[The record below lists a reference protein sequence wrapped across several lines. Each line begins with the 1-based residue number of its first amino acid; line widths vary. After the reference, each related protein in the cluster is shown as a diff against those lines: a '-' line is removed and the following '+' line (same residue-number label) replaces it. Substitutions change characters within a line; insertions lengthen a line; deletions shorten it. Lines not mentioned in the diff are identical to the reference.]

1 MLIHLRL
8 TELLYLNTNIPV
20 NSRVKDR
27 ANLRR
32 GLYFCV
38 LYVDIKNDNYS
49 EPQKYEVRISIN
61 KGCRDGIYAGH
72 GAGNMQIENLINK
85 STDTKNTDT
94 KTINDMTAGMRVSDY
109 IKTDSSDNMSKKA
122 AVVGSSNSVD
132 MSDTIYARPQAKNEA
147 GNNDGTDMAEN
158 LLNDMNQTSENRRND
173 MIVTAS
179 TTTSDDYKAA
189 KDDGYDVIVTE
200 TDKIKAVLAKAG
212 VDISIYG
219 DDLSKEQLTDI
230 TGSQTEAAMLVNQ
243 MKAYDIPATD
253 DNIKAGTDAI
263 DRAKSLTNISN
274 ETKAYLV
281 RNNMNPTVS
290 NVYKATYSSSQVQNY
305 KQKVGI
311 TDNVKQLYDDNQ
323 YGDKGAESQGKISDE
338 LFEELKPQLKQIL
351 EEVHIDS
358 SDENL
363 NQCRWLIDED
373 IAVTPDNVLL
383 ANQIDGIT
391 AAGENVSSDFY
402 ARAVTEAL
410 AMGKKAADATMSQDG
425 LTFDMAKKAC
435 DVLGEATADDI
446 VTLESDNIPV
456 TIENLSKL
464 IAARGKDSAASQV
477 SANKAADNQIT
488 DSREARLVTAQ
499 RKLEEARLSMTA
511 EANLSLIKKGVSID
525 TEPIERVVE
534 LLKQQE
540 NKYYGALFGDS
551 SVEASDDRVR
561 MYNNVC
567 DIFNQMKQQPAY
579 VLTLESAD
587 DTVYELYTAGKAMKQ
602 SLEAAASGYETLMT
616 SPRADMGDSISKAF
630 QNVDDILKELQI
642 DTSESNRRAVRILAY
657 NSTDIT
663 EDNIK
668 QIKSVDEQVQ
678 RAFSDMTPAVTIEMI
693 KRGISPLDMS
703 MSDISDTARRIKSEN
718 PDERDE
724 KFSEF
729 LWKLEKKN
737 EISEEERDSYIGIYR
752 LISQVEQSDG
762 AVIGSLVNQGADI
775 TMKNLLTA
783 VRVRGK
789 SAMDYKVDDTFA
801 GVDSVSSGIKID
813 SQIESAYHTNCLRD
827 VLDTLSPEKMEFV
840 QYDSWLDM
848 TPEQLRQ
855 AVYEADDDNALSE
868 QYATEQLR
876 QFNQAVSAPENV
888 YAFLEKYD
896 VKTTA
901 VNLMAASRLMKN
913 PSETVRNLWERGD
926 SATARALLDET
937 LRRFSES
944 VKNPKELA
952 QAQETLADTAEH
964 VMDSMIIEDRH
975 TGSIDLRQ
983 MKLLCSQLR
992 IASNMS
998 RQENYIVPI
1007 ETADGVTGMKLR
1019 IVRGEDK
1026 KGLVDI
1032 FLEDKKCGRVAAYFE
1047 AKENSVSAMI
1057 VTDDEQTKKLFED
1070 NITMFEAGISDGEQR
1085 VRIDVALEHDISA
1098 KESKMSDMKS
1108 NTESDNE
1115 TKKQLDG
1122 SESVQT
1128 TRLYH
1133 IAEQFIVNV
1142 QRVIAQD
1149 SL

>member
-1 MLIHLRL
+1 MD
-8 TELLYLNTNIPV
+8 
-20 NSRVKDR
+20 K
-27 ANLRR
+27 
-32 GLYFCV
+32 
-38 LYVDIKNDNYS
+38 
-49 EPQKYEVRISIN
+49 KYEVRISIN

-219 DDLSKEQLTDI
+219 DDLSREQLTDI

-323 YGDKGAESQGKISDE
+323 YGDKGAGSQGKISDE

-351 EEVHIDS
+351 EEAHIDS

-435 DVLGEATADDI
+435 DVLGEATAEDI
-446 VTLESDNIPV
+446 VTLESDNMPV

-464 IAARGKDSAASQV
+464 IAVRDKDSAASQA

-540 NKYYGALFGDS
+540 NKYYGALFGES

-616 SPRADMGDSISKAF
+616 SPRADMGDSMSKAF

-718 PDERDE
+718 PDEKDE

-827 VLDTLSPEKMEFV
+827 VLDTLSPEKMEFM

-855 AVYEADDDNALSE
+855 AVYEADEDNALSE
-868 QYATEQLR
+868 QYATEKLR
-876 QFNQAVSAPENV
+876 QFNQAVSVPENV

-913 PSETVRNLWERGD
+913 PSEAVRNLWERGD

-1007 ETADGVTGMKLR
+1007 ETADGVTGMKLS

-1026 KGLVDI
+1026 KGMVDI

>member
-1 MLIHLRL
+1 
-8 TELLYLNTNIPV
+8 
-20 NSRVKDR
+20 
-27 ANLRR
+27 
-32 GLYFCV
+32 
-38 LYVDIKNDNYS
+38 
-49 EPQKYEVRISIN
+49 
-61 KGCRDGIYAGH
+61 
-72 GAGNMQIENLINK
+72 MQIENLINK

-219 DDLSKEQLTDI
+219 DDLSREQLTDI

-263 DRAKSLTNISN
+263 DRAKSITNISN

-311 TDNVKQLYDDNQ
+311 TDNVKQLY
-323 YGDKGAESQGKISDE
+323 
-338 LFEELKPQLKQIL
+338 EELKPQLKQIL
-351 EEVHIDS
+351 EEAHIDS

-425 LTFDMAKKAC
+425 LTFDMAREVC
-435 DVLGEATADDI
+435 DVLSEATAEDI
-446 VTLESDNIPV
+446 VTLESDNMPV

-464 IAARGKDSAASQV
+464 IAARGKDGAASQA
-477 SANKAADNQIT
+477 SANKALDNQIT

-540 NKYYGALFGDS
+540 NKYYGALFGES

-579 VLTLESAD
+579 VLTLESSD

-602 SLEAAASGYETLMT
+602 SLEAASGYETLMT

-642 DTSESNRRAVRILAY
+642 ETSESNRRAVRILAY
-657 NSTDIT
+657 NSTNIT
-663 EDNIK
+663 EENIK
-668 QIKSVDEQVQ
+668 QIKSIDEQVQ
-678 RAFSDMTPAVTIEMI
+678 RAFSDMTPAVTLEMI

-703 MSDISDTARRIKSEN
+703 MSDISDKARQIKSEN
-718 PDERDE
+718 HDERDE

-801 GVDSVSSGIKID
+801 GVDSVSRGIKID
-813 SQIESAYHTNCLRD
+813 SQIESAYQANCLRD

-840 QYDSWLDM
+840 QDDSWLEM

-855 AVYEADDDNALSE
+855 AVYEADEDNTLSE

-876 QFNQAVSAPENV
+876 QFNQAVSVPENV

-913 PSETVRNLWERGD
+913 PSEAVRNLWERGD

-975 TGSIDLRQ
+975 TGSIDIRQ

-1122 SESVQT
+1122 GESVQT

>member
-1 MLIHLRL
+1 
-8 TELLYLNTNIPV
+8 
-20 NSRVKDR
+20 
-27 ANLRR
+27 
-32 GLYFCV
+32 
-38 LYVDIKNDNYS
+38 
-49 EPQKYEVRISIN
+49 
-61 KGCRDGIYAGH
+61 
-72 GAGNMQIENLINK
+72 MQIENLINK

-323 YGDKGAESQGKISDE
+323 YGDKGAGSQGKISDE

-351 EEVHIDS
+351 DDAHIDS

-410 AMGKKAADATMSQDG
+410 AMGKNAADATMSQDG
-425 LTFDMAKKAC
+425 LTFDMAREVC
-435 DVLGEATADDI
+435 DVLGEATAEDI
-446 VTLESDNIPV
+446 VTLESDNMPV

-464 IAARGKDSAASQV
+464 IAARGKDSAASQG
-477 SANKAADNQIT
+477 SANKALDNQIT

-540 NKYYGALFGDS
+540 NKYYGALFGES

-678 RAFSDMTPAVTIEMI
+678 RALNDMTPAVTIEMI

-703 MSDISDTARRIKSEN
+703 MSDISETARRIKSEN

-801 GVDSVSSGIKID
+801 GVDSVSRGIKID

-840 QYDSWLDM
+840 QNDSWLDM

-855 AVYEADDDNALSE
+855 AVYEANEDSALSE

-876 QFNQAVSAPENV
+876 QFNQAVSVPENV

-913 PSETVRNLWERGD
+913 PSEAVRNLWERGD

-1007 ETADGVTGMKLR
+1007 ETADGVTGMKLS

-1098 KESKMSDMKS
+1098 KESKMSD
-1108 NTESDNE
+1108 NE

-1133 IAEQFIVNV
+1133 IAEQFIVNA

>member
-1 MLIHLRL
+1 
-8 TELLYLNTNIPV
+8 
-20 NSRVKDR
+20 
-27 ANLRR
+27 
-32 GLYFCV
+32 
-38 LYVDIKNDNYS
+38 
-49 EPQKYEVRISIN
+49 
-61 KGCRDGIYAGH
+61 
-72 GAGNMQIENLINK
+72 MQIENLINK

-219 DDLSKEQLTDI
+219 DDLSREQLTDI

-263 DRAKSLTNISN
+263 DRAKSITNISN

-311 TDNVKQLYDDNQ
+311 TDNVKQLY
-323 YGDKGAESQGKISDE
+323 
-338 LFEELKPQLKQIL
+338 EELKPQLKQIL
-351 EEVHIDS
+351 EEAHIDS

-425 LTFDMAKKAC
+425 LTFDMAREVC
-435 DVLGEATADDI
+435 DVLSEATAEDI
-446 VTLESDNIPV
+446 VTLESDNMPV

-464 IAARGKDSAASQV
+464 IAARGKDGAASQA
-477 SANKAADNQIT
+477 SANKALDNQIT

-540 NKYYGALFGDS
+540 NKYYGALFGES

-579 VLTLESAD
+579 VLTLESSD

-602 SLEAAASGYETLMT
+602 SLEAASGYETLMT

-642 DTSESNRRAVRILAY
+642 ETSESNRRAVRILAY
-657 NSTDIT
+657 NSTNIT
-663 EDNIK
+663 EENIK
-668 QIKSVDEQVQ
+668 QIKSIDEQVQ
-678 RAFSDMTPAVTIEMI
+678 RAFSDMTPAVTLEMI

-703 MSDISDTARRIKSEN
+703 MSDISDTARQIKSEN
-718 PDERDE
+718 HDERDE

-801 GVDSVSSGIKID
+801 GVDSVSRGIKID
-813 SQIESAYHTNCLRD
+813 SQIESAYQANCLRD

-840 QYDSWLDM
+840 QDDSWLEM

-855 AVYEADDDNALSE
+855 AVYEADEDNTLSE

-876 QFNQAVSAPENV
+876 QFNQAVSVPENV

-913 PSETVRNLWERGD
+913 PSEAVRNLWERGD

-975 TGSIDLRQ
+975 TGSIDIRQ

-1133 IAEQFIVNV
+1133 IAEQFIVNA

>member
-1 MLIHLRL
+1 
-8 TELLYLNTNIPV
+8 
-20 NSRVKDR
+20 
-27 ANLRR
+27 
-32 GLYFCV
+32 
-38 LYVDIKNDNYS
+38 
-49 EPQKYEVRISIN
+49 
-61 KGCRDGIYAGH
+61 
-72 GAGNMQIENLINK
+72 MQIENLINK

-219 DDLSKEQLTDI
+219 DDLSREQLTDI

-263 DRAKSLTNISN
+263 DRAKSITNISN

-311 TDNVKQLYDDNQ
+311 TDNVKQLY
-323 YGDKGAESQGKISDE
+323 
-338 LFEELKPQLKQIL
+338 EELKPQLKQIL
-351 EEVHIDS
+351 EEAHIDS

-425 LTFDMAKKAC
+425 LTFDMAREVC
-435 DVLGEATADDI
+435 DVLSEATAEDI
-446 VTLESDNIPV
+446 VTLESDNMPV

-464 IAARGKDSAASQV
+464 IAARGKDGAASQA
-477 SANKAADNQIT
+477 SANKALDNQIT

-540 NKYYGALFGDS
+540 NKYYGALFGES

-579 VLTLESAD
+579 VLTLESSD

-602 SLEAAASGYETLMT
+602 SLEAASGYETLMT

-642 DTSESNRRAVRILAY
+642 ETSESNRRAVRILAY
-657 NSTDIT
+657 NSTNIT
-663 EDNIK
+663 EENIK
-668 QIKSVDEQVQ
+668 QIKSIDEQVQ
-678 RAFSDMTPAVTIEMI
+678 RAFSDMTPAVTLEMI

-703 MSDISDTARRIKSEN
+703 MSDISDTARQIKSEN
-718 PDERDE
+718 HDERDE

-801 GVDSVSSGIKID
+801 GVDSVSRGIKID
-813 SQIESAYHTNCLRD
+813 SQIESAYQANCLRD

-840 QYDSWLDM
+840 QDDSWLEM

-855 AVYEADDDNALSE
+855 AVYEADEDNTLSE

-876 QFNQAVSAPENV
+876 QFNQAVSVPENV
-888 YAFLEKYD
+888 YAFLDKYD

-913 PSETVRNLWERGD
+913 PSEAVRNLWERGD

-975 TGSIDLRQ
+975 TGSIDIRQ

-1122 SESVQT
+1122 GESVQT

>member
-1 MLIHLRL
+1 
-8 TELLYLNTNIPV
+8 
-20 NSRVKDR
+20 
-27 ANLRR
+27 
-32 GLYFCV
+32 
-38 LYVDIKNDNYS
+38 
-49 EPQKYEVRISIN
+49 
-61 KGCRDGIYAGH
+61 
-72 GAGNMQIENLINK
+72 MQIENLINK

-147 GNNDGTDMAEN
+147 GNNDDTDMAEN

-219 DDLSKEQLTDI
+219 DDLSREQLTDI

-435 DVLGEATADDI
+435 DVLGEAIADDI

-801 GVDSVSSGIKID
+801 GVDSVSRGIKID

-855 AVYEADDDNALSE
+855 AVYEANEDNALSE

-876 QFNQAVSAPENV
+876 QFNQAVSVPENV

-913 PSETVRNLWERGD
+913 PSEAVRNLWERGD

-975 TGSIDLRQ
+975 TGSIDIRQ

-1026 KGLVDI
+1026 RGLVDI

-1098 KESKMSDMKS
+1098 KESKMSD
-1108 NTESDNE
+1108 NE

>member
-1 MLIHLRL
+1 
-8 TELLYLNTNIPV
+8 
-20 NSRVKDR
+20 
-27 ANLRR
+27 
-32 GLYFCV
+32 
-38 LYVDIKNDNYS
+38 
-49 EPQKYEVRISIN
+49 
-61 KGCRDGIYAGH
+61 
-72 GAGNMQIENLINK
+72 MQIENLINK

-94 KTINDMTAGMRVSDY
+94 KTINDMTTGMRVSDY

-147 GNNDGTDMAEN
+147 GNSDDTDMAEN

-219 DDLSKEQLTDI
+219 DDLSREQLTDI

-281 RNNMNPTVS
+281 RNNMNPTIS

-311 TDNVKQLYDDNQ
+311 TDNVKQLY
-323 YGDKGAESQGKISDE
+323 
-338 LFEELKPQLKQIL
+338 EELKPQLKQIL
-351 EEVHIDS
+351 EEAHIDS

-410 AMGKKAADATMSQDG
+410 AMGKKAADATMSQDS

-435 DVLGEATADDI
+435 DVLAEATADDI

-464 IAARGKDSAASQV
+464 IAARDKDGAA
-477 SANKAADNQIT
+477 SANKALDNQIT

-540 NKYYGALFGDS
+540 NKYYGALFGES

-579 VLTLESAD
+579 VLTLESSD

-737 EISEEERDSYIGIYR
+737 EISEEKRDSYIGIYR

-801 GVDSVSSGIKID
+801 GVDSVSRGIKID

-855 AVYEADDDNALSE
+855 AVYEANEDSALSE

-876 QFNQAVSAPENV
+876 QFNQAVSEPENV

-913 PSETVRNLWERGD
+913 PSEAVRNLWERGD

-975 TGSIDLRQ
+975 TGSIDIRQ

-1032 FLEDKKCGRVAAYFE
+1032 FFEDKKCGRVAAYFE

-1098 KESKMSDMKS
+1098 KEPMASDTKS
-1108 NTESDNE
+1108 ATESDNE

>member
-1 MLIHLRL
+1 
-8 TELLYLNTNIPV
+8 
-20 NSRVKDR
+20 
-27 ANLRR
+27 
-32 GLYFCV
+32 
-38 LYVDIKNDNYS
+38 
-49 EPQKYEVRISIN
+49 
-61 KGCRDGIYAGH
+61 
-72 GAGNMQIENLINK
+72 MQIENLINK

-281 RNNMNPTVS
+281 RNNMNPTIS

-323 YGDKGAESQGKISDE
+323 YGDKGAGSQGKISDE

-351 EEVHIDS
+351 DEAHIDS

-410 AMGKKAADATMSQDG
+410 AMGKKATDATMSQDG

-464 IAARGKDSAASQV
+464 IAARGKDSAASQG
-477 SANKAADNQIT
+477 SANKAVDNQIT

-540 NKYYGALFGDS
+540 NKYYGALFGES

-801 GVDSVSSGIKID
+801 GVDSVSRGIKID

-855 AVYEADDDNALSE
+855 AVYEADEDNALSE

-913 PSETVRNLWERGD
+913 PSEAVRNLWERGD

-1026 KGLVDI
+1026 RGLVDI

>member
-1 MLIHLRL
+1 
-8 TELLYLNTNIPV
+8 
-20 NSRVKDR
+20 
-27 ANLRR
+27 
-32 GLYFCV
+32 
-38 LYVDIKNDNYS
+38 
-49 EPQKYEVRISIN
+49 
-61 KGCRDGIYAGH
+61 
-72 GAGNMQIENLINK
+72 MQIENLINK

-219 DDLSKEQLTDI
+219 DDLSREQLTDI

-263 DRAKSLTNISN
+263 DRAKSITNISN

-311 TDNVKQLYDDNQ
+311 TDNVKQLY
-323 YGDKGAESQGKISDE
+323 
-338 LFEELKPQLKQIL
+338 EELKPQLKQIL
-351 EEVHIDS
+351 EEAHIDS

-425 LTFDMAKKAC
+425 LTFDMAREVC
-435 DVLGEATADDI
+435 DVLSEATAEDI
-446 VTLESDNIPV
+446 VTLESDNMPV

-464 IAARGKDSAASQV
+464 IAARGKDGAASQA
-477 SANKAADNQIT
+477 SANKALDNQIT

-540 NKYYGALFGDS
+540 NKYYGALFGES

-579 VLTLESAD
+579 VLTLESSD

-602 SLEAAASGYETLMT
+602 SLEAASGYETLMT

-642 DTSESNRRAVRILAY
+642 ETSESNRRAVRILAY
-657 NSTDIT
+657 NSTNIT
-663 EDNIK
+663 EENIK
-668 QIKSVDEQVQ
+668 QIKSIDEQVQ
-678 RAFSDMTPAVTIEMI
+678 RAFSDMTPAVTLEMI

-703 MSDISDTARRIKSEN
+703 MSDISDTARQIKSEN
-718 PDERDE
+718 HDERDD

-801 GVDSVSSGIKID
+801 GVDSVSRGIKID
-813 SQIESAYHTNCLRD
+813 SQIESAYQANCLRD

-840 QYDSWLDM
+840 QDDSWLEM

-855 AVYEADDDNALSE
+855 AVYEADEDNTLSE

-876 QFNQAVSAPENV
+876 QFNQAVSVPENV

-913 PSETVRNLWERGD
+913 PSEAVRNLWERGD

-975 TGSIDLRQ
+975 TGSIDIRQ

-1122 SESVQT
+1122 GESVQT

>member
-1 MLIHLRL
+1 
-8 TELLYLNTNIPV
+8 
-20 NSRVKDR
+20 
-27 ANLRR
+27 
-32 GLYFCV
+32 
-38 LYVDIKNDNYS
+38 
-49 EPQKYEVRISIN
+49 
-61 KGCRDGIYAGH
+61 
-72 GAGNMQIENLINK
+72 MQIENLINK

-219 DDLSKEQLTDI
+219 DDLSREQLTDI

-263 DRAKSLTNISN
+263 DRAKSITNISN

-311 TDNVKQLYDDNQ
+311 TDNVKQLY
-323 YGDKGAESQGKISDE
+323 
-338 LFEELKPQLKQIL
+338 EELKPQLKQIL
-351 EEVHIDS
+351 EEAHIDS

-425 LTFDMAKKAC
+425 LTFDMAREVC
-435 DVLGEATADDI
+435 DVLSEATAEDI
-446 VTLESDNIPV
+446 VTLESDNMPV

-464 IAARGKDSAASQV
+464 IAARGKDGAASQA
-477 SANKAADNQIT
+477 SANKALDNQIT

-540 NKYYGALFGDS
+540 NKYYGALFGES

-579 VLTLESAD
+579 VLTLESSD

-602 SLEAAASGYETLMT
+602 SLEAASGYETLMT

-642 DTSESNRRAVRILAY
+642 ETSESNRRAVRILAY
-657 NSTDIT
+657 NSTNIT
-663 EDNIK
+663 EENIK
-668 QIKSVDEQVQ
+668 QIKSIDEQVQ
-678 RAFSDMTPAVTIEMI
+678 RAFSDMTPAVTLEMI

-703 MSDISDTARRIKSEN
+703 MSDISDTARQIKSEN
-718 PDERDE
+718 HDERDE

-801 GVDSVSSGIKID
+801 GVDSVSRGIKID
-813 SQIESAYHTNCLRD
+813 SQIESAYQANCLRD

-840 QYDSWLDM
+840 QDDSWLEM

-855 AVYEADDDNALSE
+855 AVYEADEDNTLSE

-876 QFNQAVSAPENV
+876 QFNQAVSVPENV

-913 PSETVRNLWERGD
+913 PSEAVRNLWERGD

-975 TGSIDLRQ
+975 TGSIDIRQ

-1122 SESVQT
+1122 GESVQT

-1133 IAEQFIVNV
+1133 IAELFIVNV

>member
-1 MLIHLRL
+1 
-8 TELLYLNTNIPV
+8 
-20 NSRVKDR
+20 
-27 ANLRR
+27 
-32 GLYFCV
+32 
-38 LYVDIKNDNYS
+38 
-49 EPQKYEVRISIN
+49 
-61 KGCRDGIYAGH
+61 
-72 GAGNMQIENLINK
+72 MQIENLINK

-94 KTINDMTAGMRVSDY
+94 KTMNDMTAGMRVSDY

-219 DDLSKEQLTDI
+219 DDLSREQLTDI

-263 DRAKSLTNISN
+263 DRAKSITNIAN

-323 YGDKGAESQGKISDE
+323 YGDKGAGSQGKISDE
-338 LFEELKPQLKQIL
+338 LFDELKPQLKQIL
-351 EEVHIDS
+351 EEAHIDS

-410 AMGKKAADATMSQDG
+410 AMGKKATDATMSQDG

-435 DVLGEATADDI
+435 DVLGEATAEDI
-446 VTLESDNIPV
+446 VTLESDNIPI

-464 IAARGKDSAASQV
+464 IAARGKDSAASQA
-477 SANKAADNQIT
+477 SANKALDNQIT

-540 NKYYGALFGDS
+540 NKYYGALFGES
-551 SVEASDDRVR
+551 SVEASDDRVC

-678 RAFSDMTPAVTIEMI
+678 RAFSDMTPAVTLEMI

-703 MSDISDTARRIKSEN
+703 MSDISETARRIKSEN

-801 GVDSVSSGIKID
+801 GVDSVSRGIKID

-840 QYDSWLDM
+840 KYDSWLDM

-855 AVYEADDDNALSE
+855 AVYEANEDNALSE

-876 QFNQAVSAPENV
+876 QFNQAVSVPENV

-913 PSETVRNLWERGD
+913 PSEAVRNLWERGD

-975 TGSIDLRQ
+975 IGSIDIRQ

-1007 ETADGVTGMKLR
+1007 ETADGVTGMKLS

-1098 KESKMSDMKS
+1098 KESKMSD
-1108 NTESDNE
+1108 NE
-1115 TKKQLDG
+1115 TEKQLDG

>member
-1 MLIHLRL
+1 
-8 TELLYLNTNIPV
+8 
-20 NSRVKDR
+20 
-27 ANLRR
+27 
-32 GLYFCV
+32 
-38 LYVDIKNDNYS
+38 
-49 EPQKYEVRISIN
+49 
-61 KGCRDGIYAGH
+61 
-72 GAGNMQIENLINK
+72 MQIENLINK

-147 GNNDGTDMAEN
+147 GNKDGTDMAEN

-230 TGSQTEAAMLVNQ
+230 TGSQTEAVMLVNQ

-323 YGDKGAESQGKISDE
+323 YGDKGAGSQGKISDE

-351 EEVHIDS
+351 EEAHIDS

-435 DVLGEATADDI
+435 DILGEATVDDI

-464 IAARGKDSAASQV
+464 IAARGKDSAASQG
-477 SANKAADNQIT
+477 SANKALDNQIT
-488 DSREARLVTAQ
+488 DSRDARLVTAQ

-540 NKYYGALFGDS
+540 NKYYGALFGES

-579 VLTLESAD
+579 VLTLESDD

-678 RAFSDMTPAVTIEMI
+678 RALNDMTPAVTIEMI

-703 MSDISDTARRIKSEN
+703 MSDISETARRIKSEN

-801 GVDSVSSGIKID
+801 GVDSVSRGIKID

-855 AVYEADDDNALSE
+855 AVYEANEDNALSE

-876 QFNQAVSAPENV
+876 RFNQAVSAPENV

-913 PSETVRNLWERGD
+913 PSEAVRNLWERGD

-975 TGSIDLRQ
+975 TGSIDIRQ

-1057 VTDDEQTKKLFED
+1057 VTDDEQTKRLFED

>member
-1 MLIHLRL
+1 
-8 TELLYLNTNIPV
+8 
-20 NSRVKDR
+20 
-27 ANLRR
+27 
-32 GLYFCV
+32 
-38 LYVDIKNDNYS
+38 
-49 EPQKYEVRISIN
+49 
-61 KGCRDGIYAGH
+61 
-72 GAGNMQIENLINK
+72 MQIENLINK

-219 DDLSKEQLTDI
+219 DDLSREQLTDI

-263 DRAKSLTNISN
+263 DRAKSITNISN

-311 TDNVKQLYDDNQ
+311 TDNVKQLY
-323 YGDKGAESQGKISDE
+323 
-338 LFEELKPQLKQIL
+338 EELKPQLKQIL
-351 EEVHIDS
+351 EEAHIDS

-425 LTFDMAKKAC
+425 LTFDMAREVC
-435 DVLGEATADDI
+435 DVLSEATAEDI
-446 VTLESDNIPV
+446 VTLESDNMPV

-464 IAARGKDSAASQV
+464 IAARGKDGAASQA
-477 SANKAADNQIT
+477 SANKALDNQIT

-525 TEPIERVVE
+525 TELIERVVE

-540 NKYYGALFGDS
+540 NKYYGALFGES

-579 VLTLESAD
+579 VLTLESSD

-602 SLEAAASGYETLMT
+602 SLEAASGYETLMT

-642 DTSESNRRAVRILAY
+642 ETSESNRRAVRILAY
-657 NSTDIT
+657 NSTNIT
-663 EDNIK
+663 EENIK
-668 QIKSVDEQVQ
+668 QIKSIDEQVQ
-678 RAFSDMTPAVTIEMI
+678 RAFSDMTPAVTLEMI

-703 MSDISDTARRIKSEN
+703 MSDISDTARQIKSEN
-718 PDERDE
+718 HDERDE

-801 GVDSVSSGIKID
+801 GVDSVSRGIKID
-813 SQIESAYHTNCLRD
+813 SQIESAYQANCLRD

-840 QYDSWLDM
+840 QDDSWLEM

-855 AVYEADDDNALSE
+855 AVYEADEDNTLSE

-876 QFNQAVSAPENV
+876 QFNQAVSVPENV

-913 PSETVRNLWERGD
+913 PSEAVRNLWERGD

-975 TGSIDLRQ
+975 TGSIDIRQ

-1122 SESVQT
+1122 GESVQT

>member
-1 MLIHLRL
+1 MSI
-8 TELLYLNTNIPV
+8 Y
-20 NSRVKDR
+20 K
-27 ANLRR
+27 
-32 GLYFCV
+32 
-38 LYVDIKNDNYS
+38 KDNYS

-94 KTINDMTAGMRVSDY
+94 KTINDMTAGMRVLDY

-147 GNNDGTDMAEN
+147 GNNAGTDMAEN

-323 YGDKGAESQGKISDE
+323 YGDKGAGSQGKISDE

-351 EEVHIDS
+351 DDAHIDS

-383 ANQIDGIT
+383 ANQVDCIN
-391 AAGENVSSDFY
+391 AAEENVSSDFY

-410 AMGKKAADATMSQDG
+410 AMGKKATDATMSQDG

-464 IAARGKDSAASQV
+464 IAARGKDSAASQG
-477 SANKAADNQIT
+477 SANKALDNQIT

-540 NKYYGALFGDS
+540 NKYYGALFGES

-663 EDNIK
+663 EENIK

-678 RAFSDMTPAVTIEMI
+678 RALNDMTPAVTIEMI

-703 MSDISDTARRIKSEN
+703 MSDISETARRIKSEN

-801 GVDSVSSGIKID
+801 GVDSVSRGIKID

-840 QYDSWLDM
+840 QDDSWLEM

-855 AVYEADDDNALSE
+855 AVYEANEDNSLSE

-876 QFNQAVSAPENV
+876 QFNQAVSAPEDV

-913 PSETVRNLWERGD
+913 PSEAVRNLWERGD

-964 VMDSMIIEDRH
+964 VMNSMIIEDRH

-1026 KGLVDI
+1026 RGLVDI

-1115 TKKQLDG
+1115 TKKQLEG

>member
-1 MLIHLRL
+1 
-8 TELLYLNTNIPV
+8 
-20 NSRVKDR
+20 
-27 ANLRR
+27 
-32 GLYFCV
+32 
-38 LYVDIKNDNYS
+38 
-49 EPQKYEVRISIN
+49 
-61 KGCRDGIYAGH
+61 
-72 GAGNMQIENLINK
+72 MQIENLINK

-219 DDLSKEQLTDI
+219 DDLSREQLTDI

-263 DRAKSLTNISN
+263 DRAKSITNISN

-311 TDNVKQLYDDNQ
+311 TDNVKQLY
-323 YGDKGAESQGKISDE
+323 
-338 LFEELKPQLKQIL
+338 EELKPQLKQIL
-351 EEVHIDS
+351 EEAHIDS

-425 LTFDMAKKAC
+425 LTFDMAREVC
-435 DVLGEATADDI
+435 DVLSEATAEDI
-446 VTLESDNIPV
+446 VTLESDNMPV

-464 IAARGKDSAASQV
+464 IAARGKDGAASQA
-477 SANKAADNQIT
+477 SANKALDNQIT

-540 NKYYGALFGDS
+540 NKYYGALFGES

-579 VLTLESAD
+579 VLTLESSD

-602 SLEAAASGYETLMT
+602 SLEAASGYETLMT

-642 DTSESNRRAVRILAY
+642 ETSESNRRAVRILAY
-657 NSTDIT
+657 NSTNIT
-663 EDNIK
+663 EENIK
-668 QIKSVDEQVQ
+668 QIKSIDEQVQ
-678 RAFSDMTPAVTIEMI
+678 RAFSDMTPAVTLEMI

-703 MSDISDTARRIKSEN
+703 MSDISDTARQIKSEN
-718 PDERDE
+718 HDERDE

-801 GVDSVSSGIKID
+801 GVDSVSRGIKID
-813 SQIESAYHTNCLRD
+813 SQIESAYQANCLRD

-840 QYDSWLDM
+840 QDDSWLEM

-855 AVYEADDDNALSE
+855 AVYEADEDNTLSE

-876 QFNQAVSAPENV
+876 QFNQAVSVPENV

-913 PSETVRNLWERGD
+913 PSEAVRNLWERGD

-952 QAQETLADTAEH
+952 QAQETLADTAEQ

-975 TGSIDLRQ
+975 TGSIDIRQ

-1122 SESVQT
+1122 GESVQT

>member
-1 MLIHLRL
+1 
-8 TELLYLNTNIPV
+8 
-20 NSRVKDR
+20 
-27 ANLRR
+27 
-32 GLYFCV
+32 
-38 LYVDIKNDNYS
+38 
-49 EPQKYEVRISIN
+49 
-61 KGCRDGIYAGH
+61 
-72 GAGNMQIENLINK
+72 
-85 STDTKNTDT
+85 
-94 KTINDMTAGMRVSDY
+94 
-109 IKTDSSDNMSKKA
+109 
-122 AVVGSSNSVD
+122 
-132 MSDTIYARPQAKNEA
+132 
-147 GNNDGTDMAEN
+147 
-158 LLNDMNQTSENRRND
+158 

-219 DDLSKEQLTDI
+219 DDLSREQLTDI

-263 DRAKSLTNISN
+263 DRAKSITNISN

-311 TDNVKQLYDDNQ
+311 TDNVKQLY
-323 YGDKGAESQGKISDE
+323 
-338 LFEELKPQLKQIL
+338 EELKPQLKQIL
-351 EEVHIDS
+351 EEAHIDS

-425 LTFDMAKKAC
+425 LTFDMAREVC
-435 DVLGEATADDI
+435 DVLSEATAEDI
-446 VTLESDNIPV
+446 VTLESDNMPV

-464 IAARGKDSAASQV
+464 IAARGKDGAASQA
-477 SANKAADNQIT
+477 SANKALDNQIT

-540 NKYYGALFGDS
+540 NKYYGALFGES

-579 VLTLESAD
+579 VLTLESSD

-602 SLEAAASGYETLMT
+602 SLEAASGYETLMT

-642 DTSESNRRAVRILAY
+642 ETSESNRRAVRILAY
-657 NSTDIT
+657 NSTNIT
-663 EDNIK
+663 EENIK
-668 QIKSVDEQVQ
+668 QIKSIDEQVQ
-678 RAFSDMTPAVTIEMI
+678 RAFSDMTPAVTLEMI

-703 MSDISDTARRIKSEN
+703 MSDISDTARQIKSEN
-718 PDERDE
+718 HDERDE

-801 GVDSVSSGIKID
+801 GVDSVSRGIKID
-813 SQIESAYHTNCLRD
+813 SQIESAYQANCLRD

-840 QYDSWLDM
+840 QDDR
-848 TPEQLRQ
+848 LR
-855 AVYEADDDNALSE
+855 S
-868 QYATEQLR
+868 
-876 QFNQAVSAPENV
+876 S
-888 YAFLEKYD
+888 
-896 VKTTA
+896 
-901 VNLMAASRLMKN
+901 
-913 PSETVRNLWERGD
+913 
-926 SATARALLDET
+926 
-937 LRRFSES
+937 
-944 VKNPKELA
+944 
-952 QAQETLADTAEH
+952 
-964 VMDSMIIEDRH
+964 
-975 TGSIDLRQ
+975 
-983 MKLLCSQLR
+983 
-992 IASNMS
+992 
-998 RQENYIVPI
+998 
-1007 ETADGVTGMKLR
+1007 
-1019 IVRGEDK
+1019 
-1026 KGLVDI
+1026 
-1032 FLEDKKCGRVAAYFE
+1032 
-1047 AKENSVSAMI
+1047 
-1057 VTDDEQTKKLFED
+1057 
-1070 NITMFEAGISDGEQR
+1070 
-1085 VRIDVALEHDISA
+1085 
-1098 KESKMSDMKS
+1098 
-1108 NTESDNE
+1108 
-1115 TKKQLDG
+1115 
-1122 SESVQT
+1122 
-1128 TRLYH
+1128 
-1133 IAEQFIVNV
+1133 
-1142 QRVIAQD
+1142 
-1149 SL
+1149 

>member
-1 MLIHLRL
+1 
-8 TELLYLNTNIPV
+8 
-20 NSRVKDR
+20 
-27 ANLRR
+27 
-32 GLYFCV
+32 
-38 LYVDIKNDNYS
+38 
-49 EPQKYEVRISIN
+49 
-61 KGCRDGIYAGH
+61 
-72 GAGNMQIENLINK
+72 MQIENLINK

-147 GNNDGTDMAEN
+147 GNKDGTDMAEN

-179 TTTSDDYKAA
+179 TTTSNDYKAA

-219 DDLSKEQLTDI
+219 DDLSREQLTDI

-253 DNIKAGTDAI
+253 DNIKAGIDAI

-323 YGDKGAESQGKISDE
+323 YGDKGAGSQGKISDE

-351 EEVHIDS
+351 DEAHIDS

-410 AMGKKAADATMSQDG
+410 AMGKKATEATMSQDG

-446 VTLESDNIPV
+446 VTLESDSIPV

-464 IAARGKDSAASQV
+464 IAARGKDSAASQA

-488 DSREARLVTAQ
+488 DGWKARLVTAQ

-534 LLKQQE
+534 MLKQQE
-540 NKYYGALFGDS
+540 NKYYGALFGES

-678 RAFSDMTPAVTIEMI
+678 RALNDMTPAVTIEMI

-703 MSDISDTARRIKSEN
+703 MSDISETARRIKSEN

-801 GVDSVSSGIKID
+801 GVDSVSRGIKID

-840 QYDSWLDM
+840 KYDSWLDM

-855 AVYEADDDNALSE
+855 AVYEADEDNALSE

-876 QFNQAVSAPENV
+876 QFNQAVSVPENV

-913 PSETVRNLWERGD
+913 PSEAVRNLWERGE

-937 LRRFSES
+937 LRRFSDS

-975 TGSIDLRQ
+975 TGSIDIRQ

-1115 TKKQLDG
+1115 TKKQLEG

>member
-1 MLIHLRL
+1 M
-8 TELLYLNTNIPV
+8 
-20 NSRVKDR
+20 
-27 ANLRR
+27 
-32 GLYFCV
+32 
-38 LYVDIKNDNYS
+38 
-49 EPQKYEVRISIN
+49 
-61 KGCRDGIYAGH
+61 
-72 GAGNMQIENLINK
+72 
-85 STDTKNTDT
+85 
-94 KTINDMTAGMRVSDY
+94 
-109 IKTDSSDNMSKKA
+109 
-122 AVVGSSNSVD
+122 
-132 MSDTIYARPQAKNEA
+132 
-147 GNNDGTDMAEN
+147 
-158 LLNDMNQTSENRRND
+158 
-173 MIVTAS
+173 
-179 TTTSDDYKAA
+179 
-189 KDDGYDVIVTE
+189 
-200 TDKIKAVLAKAG
+200 LAKAG

-219 DDLSKEQLTDI
+219 DDLSREQLTDI

-263 DRAKSLTNISN
+263 DRAKSITNISN

-311 TDNVKQLYDDNQ
+311 TDNVKQLY
-323 YGDKGAESQGKISDE
+323 
-338 LFEELKPQLKQIL
+338 EELKPQLKQIL
-351 EEVHIDS
+351 EEAHIDS

-425 LTFDMAKKAC
+425 LTFDMAREVC
-435 DVLGEATADDI
+435 DVLSEATAEDI
-446 VTLESDNIPV
+446 VTLESDNMPV

-464 IAARGKDSAASQV
+464 IAARGKDGAASQA
-477 SANKAADNQIT
+477 SANKALDNQIT

-540 NKYYGALFGDS
+540 NKYYGALFGES

-579 VLTLESAD
+579 VLTLESSD

-602 SLEAAASGYETLMT
+602 SLEAASGYETLMT

-642 DTSESNRRAVRILAY
+642 ETSESNRRAVRILAY
-657 NSTDIT
+657 NSTNIT
-663 EDNIK
+663 EENIK
-668 QIKSVDEQVQ
+668 QIKSIDEQVQ
-678 RAFSDMTPAVTIEMI
+678 RAFSDMTPAVTLEMI

-703 MSDISDTARRIKSEN
+703 MSDISDTARQIKSEN
-718 PDERDE
+718 HDERDE

-801 GVDSVSSGIKID
+801 GVDSVSRGIKID
-813 SQIESAYHTNCLRD
+813 SQIESAYQANCLRD

-840 QYDSWLDM
+840 QDDSWLEM

-855 AVYEADDDNALSE
+855 AVYEADEDNTLSE

-876 QFNQAVSAPENV
+876 QFNQAVSVPENV

-913 PSETVRNLWERGD
+913 PSEAVRNLWERGD

-975 TGSIDLRQ
+975 TGSIDIRQ

-1122 SESVQT
+1122 GESVQT

>member
-1 MLIHLRL
+1 MD
-8 TELLYLNTNIPV
+8 
-20 NSRVKDR
+20 K
-27 ANLRR
+27 
-32 GLYFCV
+32 
-38 LYVDIKNDNYS
+38 
-49 EPQKYEVRISIN
+49 KYEVRISIN
-61 KGCRDGIYAGH
+61 KDCRDGIYAGH

-219 DDLSKEQLTDI
+219 DDLSREQLTDI

-263 DRAKSLTNISN
+263 NRAKSLTNISN

-281 RNNMNPTVS
+281 RNNMNPTIS

-323 YGDKGAESQGKISDE
+323 YGDKGAGSQGKISDE

-351 EEVHIDS
+351 DDAHIDS

-391 AAGENVSSDFY
+391 AAGENVGSVFY

-425 LTFDMAKKAC
+425 LTFDMAREVC
-435 DVLGEATADDI
+435 DVLGEATAEDI

-464 IAARGKDSAASQV
+464 IAARGKDSAASQG
-477 SANKAADNQIT
+477 SANKALDNQIT

-534 LLKQQE
+534 LLRQQE
-540 NKYYGALFGDS
+540 NKYYGALFGES

-579 VLTLESAD
+579 VLTLESSD

-703 MSDISDTARRIKSEN
+703 MSDISETARRIKSEN

-801 GVDSVSSGIKID
+801 GVDSVSRGIKID

-840 QYDSWLDM
+840 KYDSWLDM
-848 TPEQLRQ
+848 TP
-855 AVYEADDDNALSE
+855 
-868 QYATEQLR
+868 
-876 QFNQAVSAPENV
+876 
-888 YAFLEKYD
+888 
-896 VKTTA
+896 
-901 VNLMAASRLMKN
+901 
-913 PSETVRNLWERGD
+913 
-926 SATARALLDET
+926 
-937 LRRFSES
+937 
-944 VKNPKELA
+944 
-952 QAQETLADTAEH
+952 
-964 VMDSMIIEDRH
+964 
-975 TGSIDLRQ
+975 
-983 MKLLCSQLR
+983 
-992 IASNMS
+992 
-998 RQENYIVPI
+998 
-1007 ETADGVTGMKLR
+1007 
-1019 IVRGEDK
+1019 
-1026 KGLVDI
+1026 
-1032 FLEDKKCGRVAAYFE
+1032 
-1047 AKENSVSAMI
+1047 
-1057 VTDDEQTKKLFED
+1057 
-1070 NITMFEAGISDGEQR
+1070 
-1085 VRIDVALEHDISA
+1085 
-1098 KESKMSDMKS
+1098 
-1108 NTESDNE
+1108 
-1115 TKKQLDG
+1115 
-1122 SESVQT
+1122 
-1128 TRLYH
+1128 
-1133 IAEQFIVNV
+1133 
-1142 QRVIAQD
+1142 
-1149 SL
+1149 

>member
-1 MLIHLRL
+1 
-8 TELLYLNTNIPV
+8 
-20 NSRVKDR
+20 
-27 ANLRR
+27 
-32 GLYFCV
+32 
-38 LYVDIKNDNYS
+38 
-49 EPQKYEVRISIN
+49 
-61 KGCRDGIYAGH
+61 
-72 GAGNMQIENLINK
+72 MQIENLINK

-147 GNNDGTDMAEN
+147 GNSDDTDMAEN

-219 DDLSKEQLTDI
+219 DDLSMEQLTDI

-323 YGDKGAESQGKISDE
+323 YGDKGAGSQGKISDE

-351 EEVHIDS
+351 EEAHIDS

-363 NQCRWLIDED
+363 NQCKWLIDED

-383 ANQIDGIT
+383 ANQVDCIN
-391 AAGENVSSDFY
+391 AAEENVSSDFY

-464 IAARGKDSAASQV
+464 IAARGKDSAASQA

-540 NKYYGALFGDS
+540 NKYYGALFGES

-801 GVDSVSSGIKID
+801 GVDSVSRGIKID

-840 QYDSWLDM
+840 KYDSWLDM

-855 AVYEADDDNALSE
+855 AVYEADEDNALSE

-876 QFNQAVSAPENV
+876 QFNQAVSVPENV

-913 PSETVRNLWERGD
+913 PSEAVRNLWERGD

-975 TGSIDLRQ
+975 TGSIDIRQ

-1007 ETADGVTGMKLR
+1007 ETADGVTGMNLR

-1032 FLEDKKCGRVAAYFE
+1032 FLEDKKCGRVAAFFE

>member
-1 MLIHLRL
+1 
-8 TELLYLNTNIPV
+8 
-20 NSRVKDR
+20 
-27 ANLRR
+27 
-32 GLYFCV
+32 
-38 LYVDIKNDNYS
+38 
-49 EPQKYEVRISIN
+49 
-61 KGCRDGIYAGH
+61 
-72 GAGNMQIENLINK
+72 MQIENLINK

-219 DDLSKEQLTDI
+219 DDLSREQLTDI

-263 DRAKSLTNISN
+263 DRAKSITNISN

-311 TDNVKQLYDDNQ
+311 TDNVKQLY
-323 YGDKGAESQGKISDE
+323 
-338 LFEELKPQLKQIL
+338 EELKPQLKQIL
-351 EEVHIDS
+351 EEAHIDS

-425 LTFDMAKKAC
+425 LTFDMAREVC
-435 DVLGEATADDI
+435 DVLSEATAEDI
-446 VTLESDNIPV
+446 VTLESDNMPV

-464 IAARGKDSAASQV
+464 IAARGKDGAASQA
-477 SANKAADNQIT
+477 SANKALDNQIT

-540 NKYYGALFGDS
+540 NKYYGALFGES

-579 VLTLESAD
+579 VLTLESSD

-602 SLEAAASGYETLMT
+602 SLEAASGYETLMT

-642 DTSESNRRAVRILAY
+642 ETSESNRRAVRILAY
-657 NSTDIT
+657 NSTNIT
-663 EDNIK
+663 EENIK
-668 QIKSVDEQVQ
+668 QIKSIDEQVQ
-678 RAFSDMTPAVTIEMI
+678 RAFSDMTPAVTLEMI

-703 MSDISDTARRIKSEN
+703 MSDISDTARQIKSEN
-718 PDERDE
+718 HDERDE
-724 KFSEF
+724 KLSEF

-801 GVDSVSSGIKID
+801 GVDSVSRGIKID
-813 SQIESAYHTNCLRD
+813 SQIESAYQANCLRD

-840 QYDSWLDM
+840 QDDSWLEM

-855 AVYEADDDNALSE
+855 AVYEADEDNTLSE

-876 QFNQAVSAPENV
+876 QFNQAVSVPENV

-913 PSETVRNLWERGD
+913 PSEAVRNLWERGD

-975 TGSIDLRQ
+975 TGSIDIRQ

-1098 KESKMSDMKS
+1098 KESMASDTKS
-1108 NTESDNE
+1108 ATESE
-1115 TKKQLDG
+1115 KQPDG

-1133 IAEQFIVNV
+1133 IAEQFIVNA

>member
-1 MLIHLRL
+1 MSI
-8 TELLYLNTNIPV
+8 Y
-20 NSRVKDR
+20 K
-27 ANLRR
+27 
-32 GLYFCV
+32 
-38 LYVDIKNDNYS
+38 KDNYS

-61 KGCRDGIYAGH
+61 KGCRDGIYEGH

-122 AVVGSSNSVD
+122 AVVGLSNSVD

-147 GNNDGTDMAEN
+147 GNKDGTDMAEN

-281 RNNMNPTVS
+281 RNNMNPTIS

-323 YGDKGAESQGKISDE
+323 YGDKGAGSQGKISDE

-351 EEVHIDS
+351 DDAHIDS

-410 AMGKKAADATMSQDG
+410 AMGKKATDATMSQDG

-435 DVLGEATADDI
+435 DVLGEATAEDI

-464 IAARGKDSAASQV
+464 IAARGKDNAASQA
-477 SANKAADNQIT
+477 SANKALDNQIT

-540 NKYYGALFGDS
+540 NKYYGALFGES
-551 SVEASDDRVR
+551 SVEASDDRVH

-579 VLTLESAD
+579 VLTLESDD

-678 RAFSDMTPAVTIEMI
+678 RALNDMTPAVTIEMI

-703 MSDISDTARRIKSEN
+703 MSDISETARRIKSEN

-801 GVDSVSSGIKID
+801 GVDSVSRGIKID

-840 QYDSWLDM
+840 KYDSWLDM

-855 AVYEADDDNALSE
+855 AVYEANEDSALSE

-901 VNLMAASRLMKN
+901 ENLMAASRLMKN
-913 PSETVRNLWERGD
+913 PSEAVRNLWERGD

-975 TGSIDLRQ
+975 TGSIDIRQ

-1026 KGLVDI
+1026 RGLVDI

-1115 TKKQLDG
+1115 TKKQVDG

-1142 QRVIAQD
+1142 QRMLAQD

>member
-1 MLIHLRL
+1 
-8 TELLYLNTNIPV
+8 
-20 NSRVKDR
+20 
-27 ANLRR
+27 
-32 GLYFCV
+32 
-38 LYVDIKNDNYS
+38 
-49 EPQKYEVRISIN
+49 
-61 KGCRDGIYAGH
+61 
-72 GAGNMQIENLINK
+72 MQIENLINK

-219 DDLSKEQLTDI
+219 DDLSREQLTDI
-230 TGSQTEAAMLVNQ
+230 TGSQAEAAMLVNQ
-243 MKAYDIPATD
+243 MKAYDIPVTD
-253 DNIKAGTDAI
+253 ENIKTGTDAI
-263 DRAKSLTNISN
+263 DMARSLTNISN

-351 EEVHIDS
+351 EEAHIDS

-425 LTFDMAKKAC
+425 LTFDMAREVC

-446 VTLESDNIPV
+446 VTLESDNMPV

-464 IAARGKDSAASQV
+464 IAARGKDSAATQA
-477 SANKAADNQIT
+477 SANKVVDNQIT

-540 NKYYGALFGDS
+540 NKYYGALFGES

-602 SLEAAASGYETLMT
+602 SLEAASGYETLMT

-657 NSTDIT
+657 NSTNIT
-663 EDNIK
+663 EENIK

-678 RAFSDMTPAVTIEMI
+678 RAFSDMTPAVTLEMI

-783 VRVRGK
+783 VRTRGK
-789 SAMDYKVDDTFA
+789 STMDYKVDDTFA
-801 GVDSVSSGIKID
+801 GVEGVSKGARID
-813 SQIESAYHTNCLRD
+813 EQIESAYHTNCLRD

-840 QYDSWLDM
+840 QDDSWLEM

-855 AVYEADDDNALSE
+855 AVYEADEDNTLSE

-876 QFNQAVSAPENV
+876 QFNQAVSVPENV

-913 PSETVRNLWERGD
+913 PSEAVRNLWERGE

-1007 ETADGVTGMKLR
+1007 ETADGVTGMKLS

-1032 FLEDKKCGRVAAYFE
+1032 FLEDKKCGRVAAFFE

-1098 KESKMSDMKS
+1098 KEPMASDTKS
-1108 NTESDNE
+1108 ATESE
-1115 TKKQLDG
+1115 KQPDG
-1122 SESVQT
+1122 SERVQT

-1142 QRVIAQD
+1142 QRMLAQD

>member
-1 MLIHLRL
+1 
-8 TELLYLNTNIPV
+8 
-20 NSRVKDR
+20 
-27 ANLRR
+27 
-32 GLYFCV
+32 
-38 LYVDIKNDNYS
+38 
-49 EPQKYEVRISIN
+49 
-61 KGCRDGIYAGH
+61 
-72 GAGNMQIENLINK
+72 MQIENLINK

-147 GNNDGTDMAEN
+147 GNNDDTDMAEN

-219 DDLSKEQLTDI
+219 DDLSRQQLTDI
-230 TGSQTEAAMLVNQ
+230 TGSQTEASMLVNQ

-323 YGDKGAESQGKISDE
+323 YGDKGAGSQGKISDE

-351 EEVHIDS
+351 EEAHIDS

-435 DVLGEATADDI
+435 DVLGEATAEDI
-446 VTLESDNIPV
+446 VTLESDNMPV

-464 IAARGKDSAASQV
+464 IAVRDKDSAASQA

-540 NKYYGALFGDS
+540 NKYYGALFGES

-616 SPRADMGDSISKAF
+616 SPRADMGDSMSKAF

-663 EDNIK
+663 EENIK

-855 AVYEADDDNALSE
+855 AVYEANEDNALSE

-876 QFNQAVSAPENV
+876 QFNHAVSAPENV

-913 PSETVRNLWERGD
+913 PSEAVRNLWERGD

-975 TGSIDLRQ
+975 TGSIDIRQ

-1057 VTDDEQTKKLFED
+1057 VTDDEQTKRLFED

-1098 KESKMSDMKS
+1098 KESKMSD
-1108 NTESDNE
+1108 NE
-1115 TKKQLDG
+1115 TKKLLDG

>member
-1 MLIHLRL
+1 
-8 TELLYLNTNIPV
+8 
-20 NSRVKDR
+20 
-27 ANLRR
+27 
-32 GLYFCV
+32 
-38 LYVDIKNDNYS
+38 
-49 EPQKYEVRISIN
+49 
-61 KGCRDGIYAGH
+61 
-72 GAGNMQIENLINK
+72 MQIENLINK

-147 GNNDGTDMAEN
+147 GNNDGTDIAEN

-253 DNIKAGTDAI
+253 DNIKAGIDAI

-323 YGDKGAESQGKISDE
+323 YGDKGAGSQEKISDE

-351 EEVHIDS
+351 EEAHIDS

-425 LTFDMAKKAC
+425 LTFDMAREVC
-435 DVLGEATADDI
+435 DVLGEATAEDI

-464 IAARGKDSAASQV
+464 IAARGKDSAASQA

-540 NKYYGALFGDS
+540 NKYYGALFGES

-657 NSTDIT
+657 NSTEIT

-678 RAFSDMTPAVTIEMI
+678 RALNDMTPAVTIEMI

-703 MSDISDTARRIKSEN
+703 MSDISETARRIKSEN

-801 GVDSVSSGIKID
+801 GVDSVSRGIKID

-840 QYDSWLDM
+840 QNDNWLDM

-855 AVYEADDDNALSE
+855 AVYEANEDNALSE

-876 QFNQAVSAPENV
+876 QFNQAVSVPENV

-913 PSETVRNLWERGD
+913 PLEAVRNLWERGD
-926 SATARALLDET
+926 SATARTLLDET

-975 TGSIDLRQ
+975 TGSIDIRQ

-1098 KESKMSDMKS
+1098 KESKMSD
-1108 NTESDNE
+1108 NE

>member
-1 MLIHLRL
+1 
-8 TELLYLNTNIPV
+8 
-20 NSRVKDR
+20 
-27 ANLRR
+27 
-32 GLYFCV
+32 
-38 LYVDIKNDNYS
+38 
-49 EPQKYEVRISIN
+49 
-61 KGCRDGIYAGH
+61 
-72 GAGNMQIENLINK
+72 MQIENLINK

-219 DDLSKEQLTDI
+219 DDLSREQLTDI

-263 DRAKSLTNISN
+263 DRAKSITNISN

-311 TDNVKQLYDDNQ
+311 TDNVKQLY
-323 YGDKGAESQGKISDE
+323 
-338 LFEELKPQLKQIL
+338 EELKPQLKQIL
-351 EEVHIDS
+351 EEAHIDS

-425 LTFDMAKKAC
+425 LTFDMAREVC
-435 DVLGEATADDI
+435 DVLSEATAEDI
-446 VTLESDNIPV
+446 VTLESDNMPV

-464 IAARGKDSAASQV
+464 IAARGKDGAASQA
-477 SANKAADNQIT
+477 SANKALDNQIT

-540 NKYYGALFGDS
+540 NKYYGALFGES

-579 VLTLESAD
+579 VLTLESSD

-602 SLEAAASGYETLMT
+602 SLEAASGYETLMT

-642 DTSESNRRAVRILAY
+642 ETSESNRRAVRILAY
-657 NSTDIT
+657 NSTNIT
-663 EDNIK
+663 EENIK
-668 QIKSVDEQVQ
+668 QIKSIDEQVQ
-678 RAFSDMTPAVTIEMI
+678 RAFSDMTPAVTLEMI

-703 MSDISDTARRIKSEN
+703 MSDISDTARQIKSEN
-718 PDERDE
+718 HDERDE

-801 GVDSVSSGIKID
+801 GVDSVSRGIKID
-813 SQIESAYHTNCLRD
+813 SQIESAYQANCLRD

-840 QYDSWLDM
+840 QDDSWLEM

-855 AVYEADDDNALSE
+855 AVYEADEDNTLSE

-876 QFNQAVSAPENV
+876 QFNQAVSVPENV

-913 PSETVRNLWERGD
+913 PSEAVRNLWERGD

-975 TGSIDLRQ
+975 TGSIDIRQ

-1057 VTDDEQTKKLFED
+1057 VTDDEQTKRLFED

>member
-1 MLIHLRL
+1 
-8 TELLYLNTNIPV
+8 
-20 NSRVKDR
+20 
-27 ANLRR
+27 
-32 GLYFCV
+32 
-38 LYVDIKNDNYS
+38 
-49 EPQKYEVRISIN
+49 
-61 KGCRDGIYAGH
+61 
-72 GAGNMQIENLINK
+72 MQIENLINK

-94 KTINDMTAGMRVSDY
+94 KTINDMTVGMRVSDY

-122 AVVGSSNSVD
+122 AVVGSSNFVD

-219 DDLSKEQLTDI
+219 DDLSMQQLTDI

-290 NVYKATYSSSQVQNY
+290 NVYKATYSSSQLQNY

-323 YGDKGAESQGKISDE
+323 YGDKGAGSQEKISDE

-351 EEVHIDS
+351 EEAHIDS

-391 AAGENVSSDFY
+391 AAGENGGSDFY

-425 LTFDMAKKAC
+425 LTFDMSKKAC

-446 VTLESDNIPV
+446 VTLESDNMPV

-464 IAARGKDSAASQV
+464 IAVRDKDGAASQG
-477 SANKAADNQIT
+477 SANKALDNKIT
-488 DSREARLVTAQ
+488 DSRDARLVTAQ

-540 NKYYGALFGDS
+540 NKYYGALFGES

-579 VLTLESAD
+579 VLTLESSD

-801 GVDSVSSGIKID
+801 GVDSVSRGIKID

-855 AVYEADDDNALSE
+855 AVYEANEDSTLSE

-913 PSETVRNLWERGD
+913 PSEAVRNLWERGE

-975 TGSIDLRQ
+975 TGSIDIRQ

-1098 KESKMSDMKS
+1098 KESKMSD
-1108 NTESDNE
+1108 NE
-1115 TKKQLDG
+1115 TEKQLDG

>member
-1 MLIHLRL
+1 
-8 TELLYLNTNIPV
+8 
-20 NSRVKDR
+20 
-27 ANLRR
+27 
-32 GLYFCV
+32 
-38 LYVDIKNDNYS
+38 
-49 EPQKYEVRISIN
+49 
-61 KGCRDGIYAGH
+61 
-72 GAGNMQIENLINK
+72 MQIENLINK

-219 DDLSKEQLTDI
+219 DDLSREQLTDI

-263 DRAKSLTNISN
+263 DRAKSITNISN

-311 TDNVKQLYDDNQ
+311 TDNVKQLY
-323 YGDKGAESQGKISDE
+323 
-338 LFEELKPQLKQIL
+338 EELKPQLKQIL
-351 EEVHIDS
+351 EEAHIDS

-425 LTFDMAKKAC
+425 LTFDMAREVC
-435 DVLGEATADDI
+435 DVLSEATAEDI
-446 VTLESDNIPV
+446 VTLESDNMPV

-464 IAARGKDSAASQV
+464 IAARGKDGAASQA
-477 SANKAADNQIT
+477 SANKALDNQIT

-540 NKYYGALFGDS
+540 NKYYGALFGES

-579 VLTLESAD
+579 VLTLESSD

-602 SLEAAASGYETLMT
+602 SLEAASGYETLMT

-642 DTSESNRRAVRILAY
+642 ETSESNRRAVRILAY
-657 NSTDIT
+657 NSTNIT
-663 EDNIK
+663 EENIK
-668 QIKSVDEQVQ
+668 QIKSIDEQVQ
-678 RAFSDMTPAVTIEMI
+678 RAFSDMTPAVTLEMI
-693 KRGISPLDMS
+693 KRGISPLYMS
-703 MSDISDTARRIKSEN
+703 MSDISDTARQIKSEN
-718 PDERDE
+718 HDERDE

-801 GVDSVSSGIKID
+801 GVDSVSRGIKID
-813 SQIESAYHTNCLRD
+813 SQIESAYQANCLRD

-840 QYDSWLDM
+840 QDDSWLEM

-855 AVYEADDDNALSE
+855 AVYEADEDNTLSE

-876 QFNQAVSAPENV
+876 QFNQAVSVPENV

-913 PSETVRNLWERGD
+913 PSEAVRNLWERGD

-975 TGSIDLRQ
+975 TGSIDIRQ

-1122 SESVQT
+1122 GESVQT

>member
-1 MLIHLRL
+1 
-8 TELLYLNTNIPV
+8 
-20 NSRVKDR
+20 
-27 ANLRR
+27 
-32 GLYFCV
+32 
-38 LYVDIKNDNYS
+38 
-49 EPQKYEVRISIN
+49 
-61 KGCRDGIYAGH
+61 
-72 GAGNMQIENLINK
+72 MQIENLINK

-219 DDLSKEQLTDI
+219 DDLSRQQLTDI

-263 DRAKSLTNISN
+263 DRAKSITNISN

-311 TDNVKQLYDDNQ
+311 TDNVKQLY
-323 YGDKGAESQGKISDE
+323 
-338 LFEELKPQLKQIL
+338 EELKPQLKQIL
-351 EEVHIDS
+351 EEAHIDS

-425 LTFDMAKKAC
+425 LTFDMAREVC
-435 DVLGEATADDI
+435 DVLSEATAEDI
-446 VTLESDNIPV
+446 VTLESDNMPV

-464 IAARGKDSAASQV
+464 IAARGKDGAASQA
-477 SANKAADNQIT
+477 SANKALDNQIT

-540 NKYYGALFGDS
+540 NKYYGALFGES

-579 VLTLESAD
+579 VLTLESSD

-602 SLEAAASGYETLMT
+602 SLEAASGYETLMT

-642 DTSESNRRAVRILAY
+642 ETSESNRRAVRILAY
-657 NSTDIT
+657 NSTNIT
-663 EDNIK
+663 EENIK
-668 QIKSVDEQVQ
+668 QIKSIDEQVQ
-678 RAFSDMTPAVTIEMI
+678 RAFSDMTPAVTLEMI

-703 MSDISDTARRIKSEN
+703 MSDISDTARQIKSEN
-718 PDERDE
+718 HDERDE

-801 GVDSVSSGIKID
+801 GVDSVSRGIKID
-813 SQIESAYHTNCLRD
+813 SQIESAYQANCLRD

-840 QYDSWLDM
+840 QDDSWLEM

-855 AVYEADDDNALSE
+855 AVYEADEDNTLSE

-876 QFNQAVSAPENV
+876 QFNQAVSVPENV

-913 PSETVRNLWERGD
+913 PSEAVRNLWERGD

-975 TGSIDLRQ
+975 TGSIDIRQ

-1122 SESVQT
+1122 GESVQT

>member
-1 MLIHLRL
+1 
-8 TELLYLNTNIPV
+8 
-20 NSRVKDR
+20 
-27 ANLRR
+27 
-32 GLYFCV
+32 
-38 LYVDIKNDNYS
+38 
-49 EPQKYEVRISIN
+49 
-61 KGCRDGIYAGH
+61 
-72 GAGNMQIENLINK
+72 MQIENLINK

-147 GNNDGTDMAEN
+147 GNNAGTDMAEN

-219 DDLSKEQLTDI
+219 DDLSREQLTDI

-243 MKAYDIPATD
+243 MKAYDIPVTD
-253 DNIKAGTDAI
+253 ENIKTGTDAI
-263 DRAKSLTNISN
+263 NRAKSLTNISN
-274 ETKAYLV
+274 DTKAYLV

-323 YGDKGAESQGKISDE
+323 YGDKGAGSQEKISDE

-351 EEVHIDS
+351 EEAHIDS

-383 ANQIDGIT
+383 ANQVDCIN
-391 AAGENVSSDFY
+391 AAEENVSSDFY

-410 AMGKKAADATMSQDG
+410 AMGKKATDATMSQDG

-464 IAARGKDSAASQV
+464 IAARGKDSAVSQA

-534 LLKQQE
+534 MLKQQE
-540 NKYYGALFGDS
+540 NKYYGALFGES

-579 VLTLESAD
+579 VLTLESTN

-703 MSDISDTARRIKSEN
+703 MSDISETARRIKSEN

-801 GVDSVSSGIKID
+801 GVDSVSRGIKID

-840 QYDSWLDM
+840 KYDSWLDM

-855 AVYEADDDNALSE
+855 AVYEANEDSALSE

-901 VNLMAASRLMKN
+901 ENLMAASRLMKN
-913 PSETVRNLWERGD
+913 PSEAVRNLWERGD

-975 TGSIDLRQ
+975 TGSIDIRQ

-1007 ETADGVTGMKLR
+1007 ETADGVTGMKLS

-1098 KESKMSDMKS
+1098 KESKMSD
-1108 NTESDNE
+1108 NE

-1122 SESVQT
+1122 SESVKT

>member
-1 MLIHLRL
+1 
-8 TELLYLNTNIPV
+8 
-20 NSRVKDR
+20 
-27 ANLRR
+27 
-32 GLYFCV
+32 
-38 LYVDIKNDNYS
+38 
-49 EPQKYEVRISIN
+49 
-61 KGCRDGIYAGH
+61 
-72 GAGNMQIENLINK
+72 MQIENLINK

-219 DDLSKEQLTDI
+219 DDLSMEQLTDI

-323 YGDKGAESQGKISDE
+323 YGDKGAGSQGKISDE
-338 LFEELKPQLKQIL
+338 LFDELKPQLKQIL
-351 EEVHIDS
+351 EEAHIDS

-383 ANQIDGIT
+383 ANQIDGIN
-391 AAGENVSSDFY
+391 AAEENVSSDFY

-410 AMGKKAADATMSQDG
+410 AMGKKATDATMSQDG

-446 VTLESDNIPV
+446 VTLESDNMPV

-464 IAARGKDSAASQV
+464 IAARGKDSAASQA

-540 NKYYGALFGDS
+540 NKYYGALFGES

-602 SLEAAASGYETLMT
+602 SLEAAVSGYETLMT

-663 EDNIK
+663 EENIK

-678 RAFSDMTPAVTIEMI
+678 RALNDMTPAVTIEMI

-703 MSDISDTARRIKSEN
+703 MSDISETARRIKSEN

-801 GVDSVSSGIKID
+801 GVDSVSRGIKID

-855 AVYEADDDNALSE
+855 AVYEANEDSALSE

-901 VNLMAASRLMKN
+901 ENLMAASRLMKN
-913 PSETVRNLWERGD
+913 PSEAVRNLWERGD

-975 TGSIDLRQ
+975 TGSIDIRQ

-1007 ETADGVTGMKLR
+1007 ETADGVTGMKLS

>member
-1 MLIHLRL
+1 MD
-8 TELLYLNTNIPV
+8 
-20 NSRVKDR
+20 K
-27 ANLRR
+27 
-32 GLYFCV
+32 
-38 LYVDIKNDNYS
+38 
-49 EPQKYEVRISIN
+49 KYEVRISIN

-219 DDLSKEQLTDI
+219 DDLSREQLTDI

-323 YGDKGAESQGKISDE
+323 YGDKGAGSQGKISDE

-351 EEVHIDS
+351 EEAHIDS

-435 DVLGEATADDI
+435 DVLGEATAEDI
-446 VTLESDNIPV
+446 VTLESDNMPV

-464 IAARGKDSAASQV
+464 IAVRDKDSAASRA
-477 SANKAADNQIT
+477 SANKAADYQIT

-540 NKYYGALFGDS
+540 NKYYGALFGES

-616 SPRADMGDSISKAF
+616 SPRADMGDSMSKAF

-663 EDNIK
+663 EENIK

-855 AVYEADDDNALSE
+855 AVYEANEDNALSE

-876 QFNQAVSAPENV
+876 QFNHAVSAPENV

-913 PSETVRNLWERGD
+913 PSEAVRNLWERGD

-975 TGSIDLRQ
+975 TGSIDIRQ

-1057 VTDDEQTKKLFED
+1057 VTDDEQTKRLFED

-1098 KESKMSDMKS
+1098 KESKMSD
-1108 NTESDNE
+1108 NE
-1115 TKKQLDG
+1115 TKKLLDG

>member
-1 MLIHLRL
+1 MSI
-8 TELLYLNTNIPV
+8 Y
-20 NSRVKDR
+20 K
-27 ANLRR
+27 
-32 GLYFCV
+32 
-38 LYVDIKNDNYS
+38 KDNYS
-49 EPQKYEVRISIN
+49 GPQKYEVRISIN
-61 KGCRDGIYAGH
+61 KDCRDGIYAGH

-219 DDLSKEQLTDI
+219 DDLSREQLTDI

-253 DNIKAGTDAI
+253 DNIKAGIDAI
-263 DRAKSLTNISN
+263 DQAKSLTNISN

-323 YGDKGAESQGKISDE
+323 YGDKGAGSQGKISDE

-351 EEVHIDS
+351 EEAHIDS

-410 AMGKKAADATMSQDG
+410 AMGKKATDATMSQDG

-464 IAARGKDSAASQV
+464 IAARGKDSAASQG
-477 SANKAADNQIT
+477 SANKAVDNQIT

-511 EANLSLIKKGVSID
+511 EANLSLIKKGVLID

-540 NKYYGALFGDS
+540 NKYYGALFGES
-551 SVEASDDRVR
+551 SVEASDDRVC

-630 QNVDDILKELQI
+630 QNVDDILKELQL

-678 RAFSDMTPAVTIEMI
+678 RALNDMTPAVTIEMI

-703 MSDISDTARRIKSEN
+703 MSDISETARRIKSEN

-801 GVDSVSSGIKID
+801 GVDSVSRGIKID

-855 AVYEADDDNALSE
+855 AVYEANEDSALSE

-876 QFNQAVSAPENV
+876 QFNQAVSEPENV

-913 PSETVRNLWERGD
+913 PSEAVRNLWERGE

-1007 ETADGVTGMKLR
+1007 ETADGVTGMKLS

-1098 KESKMSDMKS
+1098 KESKMSD
-1108 NTESDNE
+1108 NE

>member
-1 MLIHLRL
+1 
-8 TELLYLNTNIPV
+8 
-20 NSRVKDR
+20 
-27 ANLRR
+27 
-32 GLYFCV
+32 
-38 LYVDIKNDNYS
+38 
-49 EPQKYEVRISIN
+49 
-61 KGCRDGIYAGH
+61 
-72 GAGNMQIENLINK
+72 MQIENLINK

-219 DDLSKEQLTDI
+219 DDLSREQFTDI

-263 DRAKSLTNISN
+263 DRAKSITNISN

-311 TDNVKQLYDDNQ
+311 TDNVKQLY
-323 YGDKGAESQGKISDE
+323 
-338 LFEELKPQLKQIL
+338 EELKPQLKQIL
-351 EEVHIDS
+351 EEAHIDS

-425 LTFDMAKKAC
+425 LTFDMAREVC
-435 DVLGEATADDI
+435 DVLSEATAEDI
-446 VTLESDNIPV
+446 VTLESDNMPV

-464 IAARGKDSAASQV
+464 IAARGKDGAASQA
-477 SANKAADNQIT
+477 SANKALDNQIT

-540 NKYYGALFGDS
+540 NKYYGALFGES

-579 VLTLESAD
+579 VLTLESSD

-602 SLEAAASGYETLMT
+602 SLEAASGYETLMT

-642 DTSESNRRAVRILAY
+642 ETSESNRRAVRILAY
-657 NSTDIT
+657 NSTNIT
-663 EDNIK
+663 EENIK
-668 QIKSVDEQVQ
+668 QIKSIDEQVQ
-678 RAFSDMTPAVTIEMI
+678 RAFSDMTPAVTLEMI

-703 MSDISDTARRIKSEN
+703 MSDISDTARQIKSEN
-718 PDERDE
+718 HDERDE

-801 GVDSVSSGIKID
+801 GVDSVSRGIKID
-813 SQIESAYHTNCLRD
+813 SQIESAYQANCLRD

-840 QYDSWLDM
+840 QDDSWLEM

-855 AVYEADDDNALSE
+855 AVYEADEDNTLSE

-876 QFNQAVSAPENV
+876 QFNQAVSVPENV

-913 PSETVRNLWERGD
+913 PSEAVRNLWERGD

-975 TGSIDLRQ
+975 TGSIDIRQ

-1122 SESVQT
+1122 GESVQT